1 MNSFFLHLLVIRLR
15 YTYILIVIWCLKT
28 GLDFPTFPLTLQL
41 FQCVASC
48 FISQLQLSQCS
59 VQRLPSVSPCG
70 TYIFLNPYIAEK
82 STLAHPNSYELFPF
96 LTHKDFSSFSVS
108 SAMVYN
114 KKDLD
119 YHDLSFLEV
128 KDFQFIFFKKKIVKL
143 NDR

>member
-41 FQCVASC
+41 FQGVASC
-48 FISQLQLSQCS
+48 IRSQLQLSQHS
-59 VQRLPSVSPCG
+59 VQRLPSLSPCG
-70 TYIFLNPYIAEK
+70 NYIFSIPTSLRRAPLHTPTAMNYP
-82 STLAHPNSYELFPF
+82 FF
-96 LTHKDFSSFSVS
+96 LTHKDFSFFSVS

-114 KKDLD
+114 KRDLD

-128 KDFQFIFFKKKIVKL
+128 KDFQSIF
-143 NDR
+143 